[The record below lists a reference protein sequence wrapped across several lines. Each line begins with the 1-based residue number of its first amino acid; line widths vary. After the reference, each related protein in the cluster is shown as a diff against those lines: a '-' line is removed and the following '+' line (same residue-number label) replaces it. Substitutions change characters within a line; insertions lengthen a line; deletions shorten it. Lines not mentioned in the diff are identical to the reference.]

1 MEHSI
6 IIPKEV
12 LGKAVRI
19 EWIYSD
25 MTFSP
30 MILSADMNYAH
41 NTMESDAIEY
51 IRDLNDDEEDKMEMR
66 IDNYI
71 ESMVDKR
78 VWK

>member
-12 LGKAVRI
+12 LGKDVRV
-19 EWIYSD
+19 EWIYSG

-30 MILSADMNYAH
+30 MILSADMNYDH

-51 IRDLNDDEEDKMEMR
+51 IRDLNDDEEDEMEMI
-66 IDNYI
+66 IDNHI
-71 ESMVDKR
+71 ERMVDER
-78 VWK
+78 TWK